1 MEDPLTESDYKT
13 LAAERGLT
21 LATLCD
27 LVFGGDAPS
36 ATDEELIREIRKLV
50 DYYSSWRDL
59 KVYNS
64 LSP

>member
-1 MEDPLTESDYKT
+1 MKDPLTESDYKT

-27 LVFGGDAPS
+27 LVFGDDAPS

-50 DYYSSWRDL
+50 DYYSS
-59 KVYNS
+59 
-64 LSP
+64 

>member
-1 MEDPLTESDYKT
+1 MKDPLTESDYKT

-36 ATDEELIREIRKLV
+36 ATDEELISEVRVLV
-50 DYYSSWRDL
+50 EYYSSWRDL